1 MGSIDKFPEL
11 IKLLRKKAYSPTRIA
26 QEIKSDKRTV
36 NKMLNVGRK
45 LNITA
50 CKSIKIEGRRY
61 RVCKLNPKFKKNL
74 GGEIYGR
81 T

>member
-36 NKMLNVGRK
+36 NKMLEVGSK
-45 LNITA
+45 LNITS
-50 CKSIKIEGRRY
+50 CKSIKIEDKKY
-61 RVCKLNPKFKKNL
+61 RVCRLTPEFKKNL
-74 GGEIYGR
+74 R
-81 T
+81 R